1 MRVSQVMHKKVDFVT
16 PQTPLKKAVK
26 IIFGKKHSGLPVVD
40 SKTKKLVGFIT
51 DQDILSRCFP
61 SIKEYIEDVVKG
73 RDFSAMEKKLKEILK
88 LEVKD
93 VMNKS
98 VDYIRADDPLLKAES
113 TMKVHDIARLPVVD
127 DKKRLIGI
135 ITKREIFRAL
145 VGKYF

>member
-1 MRVSQVMHKKVDFVT
+1 MKVSEAMQRKVDFVS
-16 PQTPLKKAVK
+16 PQMPLKKVVK

-40 SKTKKLVGFIT
+40 PKTKKLIGFIT
-51 DQDILSRCFP
+51 DQDIISRCFP
-61 SIKEYIEDVVKG
+61 SMKEYVEDVVHG
-73 RDFSAMEKKLKEILK
+73 RDFSVMEKKLKVILE
-88 LEVKD
+88 LEVRD

-98 VDYIRADDPLLKAES
+98 VDYIHKDDPILKAES